1 MNKNKENDLLELDD
15 QKFHEIR
22 ADLKEI
28 RAEIQTLHQVTGLQ
42 LRYANDALERL
53 IVAVETSQTIGGSS
67 YEM

>member
-42 LRYANDALERL
+42 LR
-53 IVAVETSQTIGGSS
+53 
-67 YEM
+67 